1 MQGLAS
7 VVATLVCGGQTDRAE
22 KPVPGAA
29 DGDFAGL
36 LAGLLGAN
44 EQLAGVLPAG
54 SSTPEG
60 NTASGAGL
68 AERFRVK
75 LGNAHAA
82 GLDSE
87 AAVLR
92 NLEQVWLSLVSG
104 VVPAPPEASAL
115 VDSVPMPGTGGEEA
129 QPVAGGEGPSW
140 NLPYLLFSQGVPQLP
155 GASTPVEGVPVFPQ
169 DGRPVALE
177 SAGVGM
183 ELLPDHRGCCG
194 PAQLGGDSAGP
205 EPVPQTVLAATSRS
219 LNTTGAAEELSV
231 AKGVNVAAETGA
243 AAGLP
248 EPPAVLSRVPD
259 EIARLAAVVQGQ
271 AAGETARPAGENLSV
286 VAPVFPEKAVAQPE
300 LSPGE
305 GPPVTG
311 SLSGPVASNSR
322 ADLWLRPVY
331 PRLKAGGTSRLA
343 FTVSPATQPPHG
355 TLPSPIP
362 PGSGPVADTGQVCE
376 PVAPKVQG
384 GNPEGL
390 KVQEQ
395 LPGATGV
402 KRPELPGLNAPDA
415 GADSCG
421 AQALLGTEREHL
433 SAGERLPLAALP
445 GQLVREIARQVTL
458 LRDHGGTV
466 RLDLQLDP
474 PHLGQLA
481 VKLSFADE
489 KLKVH
494 FVAADVAVKEV
505 LVASLDGLRAEL
517 GRIGIN
523 LGEAY
528 VSLSQESSGGESQ
541 GAPRSSG
548 GVAFAAGNLTP
559 KAEPPVVPEGVNY
572 LI

>member
-7 VVATLVCGGQTDRAE
+7 VVATLVCSSQTDRAE

-29 DGDFAGL
+29 DGDFTDF
-36 LAGLLGAN
+36 LAGLLGID
-44 EQLAGVLPAG
+44 EQFAEVLPAG
-54 SSTPEG
+54 SSAPEG

-104 VVPAPPEASAL
+104 VVPALPEASAL
-115 VDSVPMPGTGGEEA
+115 ADSVPMPGTGGEKA
-129 QPVAGGEGPSW
+129 RPVARGEGPSW
-140 NLPYLLFSQGVPQLP
+140 NLPYLLFSQSVPRLP
-155 GASTPVEGVPVFPQ
+155 GASTPAEGVPVFPQ

-177 SAGVGM
+177 SAGVGT
-183 ELLPDHRGCCG
+183 ELLPDHRGCWG
-194 PAQLGGDSAGP
+194 PAQPGGDSAGP
-205 EPVPQTVLAATSRS
+205 EPAPQTVLTATSRLLS
-219 LNTTGAAEELSV
+219 TTGAAEELSV
-231 AKGVNVAAETGA
+231 AKGVNVTAKTGA

-248 EPPAVLSRVPD
+248 EPPAALARVPD
-259 EIARLAAVVQGQ
+259 EAARLAAVVQGQ
-271 AAGETARPAGENLSV
+271 AAGETTHPVGENPL

-305 GPPVTG
+305 SPSVTG
-311 SLSGPVASNSR
+311 SLSGPVASDSR
-322 ADLWLRPVY
+322 AELWLRPIY
-331 PRLKAGGTSRLA
+331 PRLKAGGTSKPA
-343 FTVSPATQPPHG
+343 FTVSPVARPPHG

-362 PGSGPVADTGQVCE
+362 SGSGPVADAGQVRE

-390 KVQEQ
+390 KAQEQ

-402 KRPELPGLNAPDA
+402 KRPELAGLNAPDA

-433 SAGERLPLAALP
+433 SGGERLPLAALP

-474 PHLGQLA
+474 PHLGRLA
-481 VKLSFADE
+481 IKLSFAGE

-528 VSLSQESSGGESQ
+528 VSLGQESSGGESQ

-548 GVAFAAGNLTP
+548 GGAFAAGNLTP